1 MRTSKPKPL
10 YDEESLYEYA
20 VRALASRMRSI
31 AEIRKLLRRRA
42 AGEDPE
48 LLIDVV
54 IARLKQNNY
63 LNDEFYAA
71 TYSSYRRD
79 NQKLGR
85 MRVVSDLKARGVKAE
100 VIREAVDT
108 AYGNTTDEQQAR
120 AFLQRKRVSKP
131 KNDKE
136 AARVFRLLM
145 RAGFAKRSIIAIL
158 KKWNVDDETLTALE
172 TESEDESDK
181 N

>member
-1 MRTSKPKPL
+1 MRTSNPKPIF
-10 YDEESLYEYA
+10 DEESLYEYA
-20 VRALASRMRSI
+20 VRALASRMRSV
-31 AEIRKLLRRRA
+31 AEIKKLLRRRA

-71 TYSSYRRD
+71 TYTSYRRD

-85 MRVVSDLKARGVKAE
+85 MRVVSDLKSRGVNPE

-108 AYGNTTDEQQAR
+108 AYGDTTDEQQAR
-120 AFLQRKRVSKP
+120 EFLQRKRIAKP

-136 AARVFRLLM
+136 AARVFRMLQ
-145 RAGFAKRSIIAIL
+145 RAGFATRSIIAIL

-172 TESEDESDK
+172 TETDAG
-181 N
+181 